1 MAEILKPEY
10 VSSEES
16 EVDEENANSVIKYKI
31 HRLPWESRELR
42 RAKRKLERLHRE
54 SLSGLIYGEELF
66 PVRSAKALYM
76 VAQTEHIP
84 YRMDWI
90 QRMEIRICHFN
101 QGFVTC
107 QCTYYIVRE
116 LYNFGGNYEWV
127 YY

>member
-76 VAQTEHIP
+76 VAQTEDIP
-84 YRMDWI
+84 HRMDWI
-90 QRMEIRICHFN
+90 
-101 QGFVTC
+101 
-107 QCTYYIVRE
+107 
-116 LYNFGGNYEWV
+116 
-127 YY
+127 